1 MDAIDVGGRG
11 VLKRLVPATIDAAQ
25 KANIDRR
32 SDDY

>member
-11 VLKRLVPATIDAAQ
+11 VLKRLVPATIDAAP